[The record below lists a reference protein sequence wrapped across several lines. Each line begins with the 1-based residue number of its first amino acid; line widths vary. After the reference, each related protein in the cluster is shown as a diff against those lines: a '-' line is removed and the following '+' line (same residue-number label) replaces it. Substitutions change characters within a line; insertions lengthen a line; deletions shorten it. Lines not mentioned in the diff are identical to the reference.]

1 MAKITL
7 VGDIHGKIPEYQEL
21 LSWHPEPVI
30 QLGDLGCGFLPIP
43 KFASKD
49 LFIRGN
55 HDSPS
60 VAQSHPNY
68 LGEFG
73 YILEYKMFYIG
84 GAYSI
89 DFQMR
94 HQWMANGGPPCWWSD
109 EELSPVQ
116 LNLAL
121 RQYIQFKPRI
131 VVSHE
136 APALAGLTLLQM
148 EQKRL
153 YKFDCTTSRTAQVL
167 QQMFDQ
173 HQPDLW
179 VFGHYHFSRN
189 FKIDKTRF
197 LCLNELEA
205 FKLDTE
211 KPLAGFYGGKCVT

>member
-7 VGDIHGKIPEYQEL
+7 VGDVHGKIPEYQEL
-21 LSWHPEPVI
+21 LSWNIDKPVI
-30 QLGDLGCGFLPIP
+30 QLGDMGCGFLPIP
-43 KFASKD
+43 KFSNNHQ
-49 LFIRGN
+49 FIRGN

-73 YILEYKMFYIG
+73 YIKPYNMFFLG
-84 GAYSI
+84 GAFSI

-94 HQWMANGGPPCWWSD
+94 HQWMAEGGAPCWWSD
-109 EELSPVQ
+109 EELSPIQ
-116 LNLAL
+116 LNQAMNI
-121 RQYIQFKPRI
+121 YTANKPRI

-153 YKFDCTTSRTAQVL
+153 YKFDCTASRTAQAL

-189 FKIDKTRF
+189 FKLNGTRF

-205 FKLDTE
+205 FELDTE
-211 KPLAGFYGGKCVT
+211 KPLEKFYD